1 MAGLLKRLQ
10 EKEGFSETERIVA
23 DYMLEH
29 FRELANFSTRQLA
42 KNTFTSSAAIV
53 RFSQKLGF
61 EGYADF
67 KIRFLAEM
75 MQQTS
80 EPKER
85 FFSEKDTIPDIIDK
99 IMHMGTGAIKETH
112 DLLEPASIVRTLHLL
127 SKAKY
132 VDFYATGNNLH
143 TACMMSDGLVLAGKY
158 STVHMSMAMQYL
170 QAKDVPKD
178 HLSVFITRTGEN
190 RLLAQIAQELHRQG
204 NSILCITARPKSTI
218 ASLADEVLRA
228 VSAEDME
235 EGGPR
240 IFLMSSF
247 YILNVIWAALVTRSD
262 LSAVHRKSE
271 WLAKNFH
278 Y

>member
-99 IMHMGTGAIKETH
+99 IMHMGSGAIKETH
-112 DLLEPASIVRTLHLL
+112 TI
-127 SKAKY
+127 
-132 VDFYATGNNLH
+132 
-143 TACMMSDGLVLAGKY
+143 
-158 STVHMSMAMQYL
+158 
-170 QAKDVPKD
+170 
-178 HLSVFITRTGEN
+178 ITRIM
-190 RLLAQIAQELHRQG
+190 RL
-204 NSILCITARPKSTI
+204 
-218 ASLADEVLRA
+218 
-228 VSAEDME
+228 
-235 EGGPR
+235 
-240 IFLMSSF
+240 
-247 YILNVIWAALVTRSD
+247 
-262 LSAVHRKSE
+262 
-271 WLAKNFH
+271 
-278 Y
+278 